1 MADTRTTVVARGGG
15 PSRTAPGMTAGDPV
29 RFDVAQGVEL
39 RQAARIP
46 H

>member
-1 MADTRTTVVARGGG
+1 MVDIRITAVARLGA
-15 PSRTAPGMTAGDPV
+15 PSRTAPGTTAGDPV

-39 RQAARIP
+39 RQAVRLQ